1 VLSDDEKDL
10 GVCLVDIGGGTTDLA
25 IFTHGAIRHT
35 AVIPIA
41 GDQIT
46 NDIAMALRTPTK
58 DAEELK
64 ISHGV
69 ALRQLAS
76 ANEMIEVPGVG
87 DRGPRELSRQT
98 LAEVI
103 EPRVE
108 ELYSLIQRELRS
120 SGLEELLSSGIVI
133 TGGSAL
139 MKGMVE
145 LGEEVF
151 HMPVRVGVPQYN
163 GALAEVVRN
172 PRYSTGMGLLM
183 AGLDQVKRDRVAKMQ
198 GAGFK
203 ELLDKM
209 KSWFKG
215 NF

>member
-1 VLSDDEKDL
+1 
-10 GVCLVDIGGGTTDLA
+10 
-25 IFTHGAIRHT
+25 
-35 AVIPIA
+35 
-41 GDQIT
+41 
-46 NDIAMALRTPTK
+46 
-58 DAEELK
+58 
-64 ISHGV
+64 
-69 ALRQLAS
+69 
-76 ANEMIEVPGVG
+76 MIEVPGIG
-87 DRGPRELSRQT
+87 DRPPRVMSRQT

-108 ELYSLIQRELRS
+108 ELYSLVQRELRS

-145 LGEEVF
+145 LGEEIF
-151 HMPVRVGVPQYN
+151 HMPVRVGVPQYH

-172 PRYSTGMGLLM
+172 PRYATGMGLLM
-183 AGLDQVKRDRVAKMQ
+183 AGLDQMKRDRHARMQ

-203 ELLDKM
+203 ELFDKM
-209 KSWFKG
+209 KGWFKG

>member
-1 VLSDDEKDL
+1 
-10 GVCLVDIGGGTTDLA
+10 
-25 IFTHGAIRHT
+25 
-35 AVIPIA
+35 
-41 GDQIT
+41 
-46 NDIAMALRTPTK
+46 MALRTPTR

-64 ISHGV
+64 IAHGV

-76 ANEMIEVPGVG
+76 PSDMIEVPGVG
-87 DRGPRELSRQT
+87 ERGPRELSRQT

-120 SGLEELLSSGIVI
+120 AGLEELLSSGIVI

-151 HMPVRVGVPQYN
+151 HMPVRVGIPQYN

-183 AGLDQVKRDRVAKMQ
+183 AGLEQVKRDRQAKIQ

-203 ELLDKM
+203 EVFERM
-209 KSWFKG
+209 KGWFKG